1 MSLANDSFP
10 NNAPRRQVSYSH
22 NWQPAVGVEP
32 NRVSSRL
39 PGFYQLPL
47 RERTRIVHHAGN
59 LSEHEKNCLE
69 NYHSISRELTDTF
82 IENAIG
88 TYSIP
93 MGIATNFL
101 INGCQYLIPMVVE
114 ETSVLAAASHGAKF
128 IRQGGGFCSRSTDA
142 IMTGQI
148 QLLLT
153 DEQFPFN
160 RVLQDNQQRLID
172 LANCGQQRLVQRGGG
187 VCDLDWKF
195 IEPLKALI
203 VHVYV
208 NTKEAMGANI
218 VNTICERLANHL
230 LQLLPCRV
238 GLQILTNLNDRRLV
252 QTQCRIPPSV
262 FACPELVGDE
272 VVERIVEAYQF
283 AEHDRY
289 RATTNN
295 KGIMNG
301 IDPVVIATG
310 NDWRAVEAGAH
321 AYASRSGRYRPLAV
335 WQRDDE
341 GSLCGQLELPLA
353 VGTVGGVTKL
363 HPVAHAALKILG
375 QPSAQ
380 QLAEIIAC
388 VGLAQNLAALRALST
403 EGIQR
408 GHMNLHQKNLRQHR
422 QQATVSDLTA
432 L

>member
-1 MSLANDSFP
+1 MANNPFQDDRRPQLA
-10 NNAPRRQVSYSH
+10 SYCH
-22 NWQPAVGVEP
+22 KWQAAVGAGA
-32 NRVSSRL
+32 NSFSSRL

-47 RERTRIVHHAGN
+47 RERTRIVRHAGN
-59 LSEHEKNCLE
+59 LSAHESDCLE
-69 NYHSISRELTDTF
+69 NYQSISRELTDTF

-93 MGIATNFL
+93 MGVATNFL

-128 IRQGGGFCSRSTDA
+128 VRQGGGFCSQSTEA

-153 DEQFPFN
+153 DEQFPFA
-160 RVLQDNQQRLID
+160 RVLQDNQQQLID
-172 LANCGQQRLVQRGGG
+172 LANRGQERLVQRGGG
-187 VCDLDWKF
+187 VCSLDWKF
-195 IEPLKALI
+195 IEQLKALI
-203 VHVYV
+203 IHVHVD
-208 NTKEAMGANI
+208 TKEAMGANI
-218 VNTICERLANHL
+218 VNTICERLASHL

-238 GLQILTNLNDRRLV
+238 GLKILTNLNDRRLV
-252 QTQCRIPPSV
+252 RAQCRIPASV
-262 FACPELVGDE
+262 FACPELLGDE

-283 AEHDRY
+283 ADHDPY

-335 WQRDDE
+335 WQRDNNY
-341 GSLCGQLELPLA
+341 LCGQLELPLA

-363 HPVAHAALKILG
+363 HPAAHAALKILG

-408 GHMNLHQKNLRQHR
+408 GHMSLHRKNLHQHRRQS
-422 QQATVSDLTA
+422 TVTDLTA